1 MEIEGDVQGMV
12 LLGDPGIGKSYLCQK
27 DSRFVEVSIK
37 DTPQNKE
44 ELYDLLRKN
53 AFKGLVFSENSLEF
67 RKLLLQNDVSYFY
80 IKKFNLYELGITMSN
95 EDIEL
100 FSKEKIIKLDKYIYL
115 SNVIKDI
122 GNYWNGYIN
131 FLNLRRIV
139 NGQSV

>member
-37 DTPQNKE
+37 DTPQNRE

-53 AFKGLVFSENSLEF
+53 AFKGLVFSENSLDF
-67 RKLLLQNDVSYFY
+67 RKLLLQNDVAYFY

-100 FSKEKIIKLDKYIYL
+100 FSKEKVIKLDKYIYL

-122 GNYWNGYIN
+122 KNYWNGYIR
-131 FLNLRRIV
+131 FLDLRRIV

>member
-1 MEIEGDVQGMV
+1 MEIEEDVQGMV

-37 DTPQNKE
+37 DTPQNRE

-53 AFKGLVFSENSLEF
+53 AFKGLVFSENSLGF
-67 RKLLLQNDVSYFY
+67 RKLLLQNDVAYFY
-80 IKKFNLYELGITMSN
+80 IKKFNLYELGVTMSD

-100 FSKEKIIKLDKYIYL
+100 FSKEKVIKLDKYIYL

-122 GNYWNGYIN
+122 KNYWNGYIH

>member
-1 MEIEGDVQGMV
+1 MEIERDVQGMV

-37 DTPQNKE
+37 DTPQNRE

-53 AFKGLVFSENSLEF
+53 AFKGLVFSENSLGF
-67 RKLLLQNDVSYFY
+67 RKLLLQNDVAYFY
-80 IKKFNLYELGITMSN
+80 IKKFNLYEPGITMSD

-100 FSKEKIIKLDKYIYL
+100 FSREKSIELGRFTYL

-122 GNYWNGYIN
+122 RNYWNGYIN
-131 FLNLRRIV
+131 FLNLRDIV

>member
-37 DTPQNKE
+37 DTPQNRE

-53 AFKGLVFSENSLEF
+53 AFKCLVFSENSLGF
-67 RKLLLQNDVSYFY
+67 RKLLLQNDVAYFY
-80 IKKFNLYELGITMSN
+80 IKKFNLYELGITMSD

-100 FSKEKIIKLDKYIYL
+100 FSKEKVIKLDKYIYL

-122 GNYWNGYIN
+122 KNYWNGYIR
-131 FLNLRRIV
+131 FLDLRRIV
-139 NGQSV
+139 NG